1 MDELN
6 IFQDRKMRDLEARIF
21 GILCQLDRG
30 DGITEVKDRL
40 AQILDRPT
48 GYFHRSLVSLL
59 ENGYIKRDRGDAPRL
74 FRPKKVFVDEQAR
87 QASGFPPPSVPL
99 PQETTDPPAS
109 DAESPSASDLDSE
122 MT

>member
-30 DGITEVKDRL
+30 DGITDVKDRL
-40 AQILDRPT
+40 AEILDRPT

-59 ENGYIKRDRGDAPRL
+59 ENGYIRKDRGDVPRL
-74 FRPKKVFVDEQAR
+74 FRPKKVFVDPQAR
-87 QASGFPPPSVPL
+87 EASGFPPPPSPL
-99 PQETTDPPAS
+99 PQEATDPPAS
-109 DAESPSASDLDSE
+109 NTPSVSDLDPDPS
-122 MT
+122 